1 MEEKQFTISNRLTT
15 TDYKDIMR
23 YFYSIF
29 NSSKF
34 TVERRINDIYHT
46 KSTSIRSKV
55 NNTNVDGNDDLD
67 DDTYDGDNVANLGNT
82 QELRDTLFDINDNYL
97 YTNILNVIS
106 LSTSESIKKSYL
118 YYIVSHP
125 KYRAKFGELELDEDT
140 DMPEIN
146 KINKEINTKFIPSLI
161 DHFKD
166 NKVEIKDRLVVAAEK
181 YVKSEDQDAYVNRI
195 MTDMQSDKTDFTGAY
210 RKYHDKDGSILI
222 DGKYILILRDE
233 MNILKKKYK
242 NKSTITNTKSDV
254 EDFLGMS
261 YKDYL
266 NNINNIEERSNIK
279 GILSEIENY

>member
-222 DGKYILILRDE
+222 DGKYILMLRDE